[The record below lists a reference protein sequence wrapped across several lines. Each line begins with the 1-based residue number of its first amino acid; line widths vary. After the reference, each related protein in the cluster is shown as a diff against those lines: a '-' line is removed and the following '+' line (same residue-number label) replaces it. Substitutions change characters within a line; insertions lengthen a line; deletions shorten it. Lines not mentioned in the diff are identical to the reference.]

1 MTPIAEATK
10 INVVKRDGESEPLD
24 INKIH
29 KMVELA
35 CEGLAGVSES
45 HIEVNANLQFF
56 DGIKSLSLIH
66 I

>member
-1 MTPIAEATK
+1 MTPVAEATK

-35 CEGLAGVSES
+35 CE
-45 HIEVNANLQFF
+45 
-56 DGIKSLSLIH
+56 
-66 I
+66 

>member
-45 HIEVNANLQFF
+45 HIEVNAN
-56 DGIKSLSLIH
+56 
-66 I
+66 

>member
-29 KMVELA
+29 KMVEHA
-35 CEGLAGVSES
+35 CEGLEGV
-45 HIEVNANLQFF
+45 
-56 DGIKSLSLIH
+56 
-66 I
+66 